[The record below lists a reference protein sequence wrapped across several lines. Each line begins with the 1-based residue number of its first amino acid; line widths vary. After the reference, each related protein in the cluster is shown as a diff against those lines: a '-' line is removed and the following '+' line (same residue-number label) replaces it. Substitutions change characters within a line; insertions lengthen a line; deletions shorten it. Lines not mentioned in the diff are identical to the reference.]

1 MQSLTNFFKS
11 PEQNKTPTPENNI
24 YTSPNAKRNFQ
35 KANRKKRKRLL
46 RNKNFR
52 EKRQQQKDDI
62 LPCTVE
68 GQSTKPIDELSTLQ
82 PKLEIKEE
90 EGYCIIC

>member
-1 MQSLTNFFKS
+1 MQSLTSFFKS
-11 PEQNKTPTPENNI
+11 PTQNVTPTPANGI
-24 YTSPNAKRNFQ
+24 YNSPNARRNFK
-35 KANRKKRKRLL
+35 KANRKKRRRLL

-52 EKRQQQKDDI
+52 EKQQKKKDDI

-68 GQSTKPIDELSTLQ
+68 GQGTKPIDELSSLQ

-90 EGYCIIC
+90 EGYCVIC